1 MLNDGLEHFSS
12 VVKRV
17 TGKDVS
23 DIPGAGAA
31 GGLGGGFVAFLHA
44 RLERGI
50 EMVLD
55 AISFD
60 ERIRGAS
67 LIITGEGRVDFQ
79 TLTGKTPYGI
89 LKRARRQGIPVVAI
103 GGSVAL
109 GEKEASEAGF
119 AGVYAVTPSD
129 MPLEEAMK
137 PETAVRNIYDTVK
150 NILNHE

>member
-1 MLNDGLEHFSS
+1 MPLSERTETMIILIRNPRIILYFTGNHGLRCLS
-12 VVKRV
+12 
-17 TGKDVS
+17 
-23 DIPGAGAA
+23 GA
-31 GGLGGGFVAFLHA
+31 
-44 RLERGI
+44 
-50 EMVLD
+50 
-55 AISFD
+55 D

-109 GEKEASEAGF
+109 GEKETSEAGF